1 MYWLEKY
8 NGVYYINNN
17 QKEGERSWLMLLFD
31 SWKDSIAFF
40 ERKNMNMFCLV
51 TLKTIQT
58 TYVHIIRYLGIPLC
72 LLLVLDICV
81 PQKYFNMFHMFFFVF
96 MYVTLRPSVEKKTW
110 HYYKKYCVHGICLL
124 AWLMGIFFVL
134 SKIGYWWW
142 SLITMAVTYA
152 IFFFLDS
159 QPSLKNFIYAHVRA
173 IKMVVYNAPVSI
185 AVGIILMLLWVL
197 YMALIKI
204 LSYYIAIPLADASM
218 FFMPIEA
225 AVLSN
230 LYIKWFH
237 EQFDLYYVQPK

>member
-1 MYWLEKY
+1 M
-8 NGVYYINNN
+8 
-17 QKEGERSWLMLLFD
+17 MLLD

-40 ERKNMNMFCLV
+40 EKKNVSMFFLV

-58 TYVHIIRYLGIPLC
+58 MYAQIIKYLGIPLC
-72 LLLVLDICV
+72 LLIAFDIYV
-81 PQKYFNMFHMFFFVF
+81 PQKSFNIFHMLFFVF
-96 MYVTLRPSVEKKTW
+96 MYLTLRSSVEKKTW

-124 AWLMGIFFVL
+124 AWLTVIFFVL

-142 SLITMAVTYA
+142 SLITMVVTFA

-159 QPSLKNFIYAHVRA
+159 KLSLKNFIYAHARA
-173 IKMVVYNAPVSI
+173 IKMVIYNAPVSLL
-185 AVGIILMLLWVL
+185 VGALLMVLWSL

-204 LSYYIAIPLADASM
+204 LSSYIVIPIADASM
-218 FFMPIEA
+218 LFMPIEA